1 VITFPAVAFAS
12 CVFTPA
18 ATPLPTRDLDQSQ
31 HDRSACQNTVRN
43 SIALCFS
50 SFLLIRNL
58 TRERPPCL
66 NEKSCLRITPRR
78 TGRCGLQLELPVR
91 ARNSIRLSKVY
102 RHETARSHEA
112 EEAKP
117 AIYGP
122 CGVMACTL
130 GIFLS
135 KSIYLKVAVRICA
148 EPFFFFFAAVY
159 ACDNVSSRG
168 LRVVCFHTGRH
179 ASSNS

>member
-1 VITFPAVAFAS
+1 LT
-12 CVFTPA
+12 
-18 ATPLPTRDLDQSQ
+18 
-31 HDRSACQNTVRN
+31 
-43 SIALCFS
+43 
-50 SFLLIRNL
+50 RNL

-66 NEKSCLRITPRR
+66 NENSCLRITPRR

-91 ARNSIRLSKVY
+91 AGNSIRLFKVY
-102 RHETARSHEA
+102 RHATARSHEA

-148 EPFFFFFAAVY
+148 EPFFFFFFFCCGV
-159 ACDNVSSRG
+159 
-168 LRVVCFHTGRH
+168 LRPGYYPLNGRH
-179 ASSNS
+179 AYWAVNSSGTHYECGAVVSRNIVVLAASVLVEAGRGLKLSDYVV

>member
-1 VITFPAVAFAS
+1 MFLSLFVDTQSHQRTSSLPQRELVFA
-12 CVFTPA
+12 
-18 ATPLPTRDLDQSQ
+18 D
-31 HDRSACQNTVRN
+31 N
-43 SIALCFS
+43 SKE
-50 SFLLIRNL
+50 N
-58 TRERPPCL
+58 
-66 NEKSCLRITPRR
+66 
-78 TGRCGLQLELPVR
+78 GRCGLQLELPVR
-91 ARNSIRLSKVY
+91 SGNSIRLFKVY
-102 RHETARSHEA
+102 RHATARSHQA
-112 EEAKP
+112 DEAKP

-168 LRVVCFHTGRH
+168 RRVVCFHSGCH